1 MVPLLQTNPADHSA
15 VKDHHDEDVEI
26 SVSLE
31 TLARHISGTPRNE
44 LAALRAA
51 FDQQMS
57 SIEARLEASNHQP
70 AIDAT
75 VTMIARV
82 IGERIVR
89 AQQRV
94 ETTATQA
101 LAANSMLRKALDNAQ
116 QQLESARTAAAAAE
130 ADRTAMAAQHREVLN
145 EKKKLAAA
153 LKNSQ
158 EETEEVAVERLEL
171 QRRLKDVTAAKAAAE
186 TQYQQ
191 LVLASQK
198 LNDGLSQALNGKRE
212 PVRPIAAAPPP
223 KRSESADDK
232 GVAKT
237 TRLST
242 TTSSKS
248 APPAIPAATSPVS
261 ARKKPLQFSEQA
273 RDAKRV
279 KVRQSTHVNVDGIP
293 GELVDLSVG
302 GAQAVLRNLVKP
314 NQLVRLVLPTPA
326 GQLTCK
332 GRIVWVLYE
341 QPGTSLSVYRMGV
354 KFIDVD
360 ARAVEDFMRDFG
372 EEPPMQSQ
380 HSSGIA

>member
-1 MVPLLQTNPADHSA
+1 MVPLLQTKPRGHSA
-15 VKDHHDEDVEI
+15 VKDNHDEDAEI

-31 TLARHISGTPRNE
+31 TLARHISETPRNE

-51 FDQQMS
+51 FDQQIS

-82 IGERIVR
+82 IGERIDR
-89 AQQRV
+89 AQQRA

-116 QQLESARTAAAAAE
+116 QQLESAQTAVAAAE
-130 ADRTAMAAQHREVLN
+130 ADRTAIAAQHREVLN

-153 LKNSQ
+153 LKHSQ
-158 EETEEVAVERLEL
+158 EETEELAVERLEL
-171 QRRLKDVTAAKAAAE
+171 QRRLKEVTAARAAAE

-198 LNDGLSQALNGKRE
+198 LTDGLSHTLLGKRE
-212 PVRPIAAAPPP
+212 QVRAIAAAPP

-232 GVAKT
+232 GAAKT
-237 TRLST
+237 ARLST
-242 TTSSKS
+242 TTTSKS
-248 APPAIPAATSPVS
+248 TPQTIPAAASPVS
-261 ARKKPLQFSEQA
+261 ARKKPLQFSERA

-279 KVRQSTHVNVDGIP
+279 KVRRSTSVSVDGIP

-302 GAQAVLRNLVKP
+302 GAQAVLRHLVKP
-314 NQLVRLVLPTPA
+314 NQLVRLVCPTAA
-326 GQLTCK
+326 GQLACK

-360 ARAVEDFMRDFG
+360 AKAVEDFMKDFC
-372 EEPPMQSQ
+372 EEPPMPSQ
-380 HSSGIA
+380 QSSGIA